1 MVYRRF
7 LIEPMSDVEK
17 QARDLIAQAE
27 KYEDQALVDEA
38 VKCYRKAYRLWP
50 QLEKESGK

>member
-7 LIEPMSDVEK
+7 LVAPMSDEEK

-27 KYEDQALVDEA
+27 KYEDQGLVDEA

-50 QLEKESGK
+50 QLEKECGK